1 MAKTKDYQT
10 LSGELDEVLSTLQ
23 QPDIQVADAIKL
35 YERGLKLVSALEA
48 HVSEAENT
56 LERLHLQA
64 EANRGDA

>member
-35 YERGLKLVSALEA
+35 YGRGLKLVSELETY
-48 HVSEAENT
+48 VSEAENT
-56 LERLHLQA
+56 LERLRLRAQT
-64 EANRGDA
+64 EGKGE

>member
-35 YERGLKLVSALEA
+35 YERGLKLVSELETYVA
-48 HVSEAENT
+48 EAENT
-56 LERLHLQA
+56 LERLRLQA
-64 EANRGDA
+64 DSVRKDG